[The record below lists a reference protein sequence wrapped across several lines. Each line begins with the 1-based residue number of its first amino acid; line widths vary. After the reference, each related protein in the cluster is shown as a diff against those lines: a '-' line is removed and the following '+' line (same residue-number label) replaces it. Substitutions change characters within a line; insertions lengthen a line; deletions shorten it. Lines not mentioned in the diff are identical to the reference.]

1 MKNVKLSLRKR
12 PQYDEMI
19 DEIEFKQSKIKY
31 PNRNATF
38 ARRSPYLS
46 QFDGDSSLISLEEQ
60 ESNIAKEQMLQQT
73 LRLLS
78 ARDGLTHRALHAR
91 SGMTS
96 PSYPPS
102 GLSEYDD
109 AESDFTGYA
118 DDYRARKELLERVR
132 AEAMAER
139 VRLSLD
145 EHIRRTADGLF
156 AEPEEEVVAEPDP
169 SYEST
174 QHVREILNDIVDRA
188 ADIGRIRKRG
198 DDNIYQ
204 PSDGRSLS
212 VIPFS
217 GRSYSV
223 PPSDSRF
230 RGRSQR
236 LPSEEPQP
244 LRLGRRPDLSF
255 LRSPEDYLAM
265 RMPQSSSS
273 SAMPSGLNPV
283 PIPKGKAA
291 PKQKGRPRK
300 ARSSSP
306 AVKAAPK
313 PRLRPPKV
321 T

>member
-19 DEIEFKQSKIKY
+19 DEIEFKQPKIKY

-46 QFDGDSSLISLEEQ
+46 QFDGDASLISLEEQ
-60 ESNIAKEQMLQQT
+60 ESNIEKEKMLQQT

-78 ARDGLTHRALHAR
+78 GRDGLTYRGLYAR
-91 SGMTS
+91 SGMAS

-109 AESDFTGYA
+109 AQSDFTGYA
-118 DDYRARKELLERVR
+118 DDYRERKELLERVR

-139 VRLSLD
+139 VRQDLED
-145 EHIRRTADGLF
+145 HIRRTADGLF
-156 AEPEEEVVAEPDP
+156 AEPEEVVAEPDP

-188 ADIGRIRKRG
+188 ADIGRIRKGRENE
-198 DDNIYQ
+198 NIYQ
-204 PSDGRSLS
+204 PSNGRSLS
-212 VIPFS
+212 EIPFP

-223 PPSDSRF
+223 PPPESRF

-236 LPSEEPQP
+236 LPSEEPQ
-244 LRLGRRPDLSF
+244 RIR
-255 LRSPEDYLAM
+255 
-265 RMPQSSSS
+265 
-273 SAMPSGLNPV
+273 
-283 PIPKGKAA
+283 
-291 PKQKGRPRK
+291 
-300 ARSSSP
+300 
-306 AVKAAPK
+306 
-313 PRLRPPKV
+313 
-321 T
+321 